1 MFANPFSPV
10 FGGKPD
16 VFFGRKDILARFD
29 SAMLDRGSE
38 DRALFITGNRGSG
51 KTALLEQLSLRAGS
65 AHRKVVDVSAENAV
79 GGLLKQLFPFDE
91 VSRTVAPTLE
101 VSVLGSGGKLGGVSN
116 TKTVRYDE
124 NDLTLAFLEACQAEA
139 HGIFVSVDEVQKIS
153 QHDMS
158 LICDAFQMASRKGFD
173 VMLAIAGLPC
183 AYDEVIHYEGCTYM
197 RRAVHEELG
206 LLTHAEVREAFE
218 ETFGRIKGLK
228 VSVDALDKLVEMSFG
243 HPYVMQLLGYHLV
256 AWVNE
261 NISEKRYEVT
271 QEDVART
278 APLAI
283 AAYERRALKPMV
295 DVLPSEERAYLV
307 AMSQVLD
314 DQREAATGDVARA
327 LGKTPQQASR
337 ARQSLIKSGTIIAT
351 GRGKVMFNV
360 PYLREYIAK
369 DPVADMNAELVRR
382 WRL

>member
-1 MFANPFSPV
+1 M
-10 FGGKPD
+10 
-16 VFFGRKDILARFD
+16 
-29 SAMLDRGSE
+29 
-38 DRALFITGNRGSG
+38 
-51 KTALLEQLSLRAGS
+51 
-65 AHRKVVDVSAENAV
+65 
-79 GGLLKQLFPFDE
+79 
-91 VSRTVAPTLE
+91 
-101 VSVLGSGGKLGGVSN
+101 
-116 TKTVRYDE
+116 
-124 NDLTLAFLEACQAEA
+124 
-139 HGIFVSVDEVQKIS
+139 
-153 QHDMS
+153 
-158 LICDAFQMASRKGFD
+158 
-173 VMLAIAGLPC
+173 
-183 AYDEVIHYEGCTYM
+183 
-197 RRAVHEELG
+197 HEELG

-228 VSVDALDKLVEMSFG
+228 VSADALDKLVAMSFG

-271 QEDVART
+271 QEDVIRT

-283 AAYERRALKPMV
+283 AAYERRALKPMI

-314 DQREAATGDVARA
+314 DQREAATGDVART
-327 LGKTPQQASR
+327 LGKTPQQTSR
-337 ARQSLIKSGTIIAT
+337 ARQSLIKSGTIIVT

>member
-16 VFFGRKDILARFD
+16 VFFGRKGILTRFEA
-29 SAMLDRGSE
+29 AMLDKGSE

-51 KTALLEQLSLRAGS
+51 KTALLEQLSARAGR
-65 AHRKVVDVSAENAV
+65 AKRKVLDASAENAV
-79 GGLLKQLFPFDE
+79 GSLLKQLIPYDE
-91 VSRTVAPTLE
+91 VTRTLSPTVE
-101 VSVLGSGGKLGGVSN
+101 VSVLGSGGKIGGASN
-116 TKTVRYDE
+116 SRTTRFDE
-124 NDLTLAFLEACQAEA
+124 DDLTLALLEACQAEP
-139 HGIFVSVDEVQKIS
+139 HGIFVSVDEAQKIS

-173 VMLAIAGLPC
+173 VMLAVAGLPY

-206 LLTHAEVREAFE
+206 LLTPAKVRDAFE
-218 ETFGRIKGLK
+218 ETFARCRGL
-228 VSVDALDKLVEMSFG
+228 SVPARALDELISRSYG
-243 HPYVMQLLGYHLV
+243 HPYVMQLLGYHLI
-256 AWVNE
+256 AWVNG
-261 NISEKRYEVT
+261 NIDAKRYEVT
-271 QEDVART
+271 EHDVAES

-283 AAYERRALKPMV
+283 AAYERRALKPML
-295 DVLPSEERAYLV
+295 DERTNEERRYL
-307 AMSQVLD
+307 ASMSKVLD
-314 DQREAATGDVARA
+314 EQREAKTADIAQE

-337 ARQSLIKSGTIIAT
+337 VRQSLLKCGIIIAT

-360 PYLREYIAK
+360 PYLREYIVK
-369 DPVADMNAELVRR
+369 DPTPDANANLVRQ